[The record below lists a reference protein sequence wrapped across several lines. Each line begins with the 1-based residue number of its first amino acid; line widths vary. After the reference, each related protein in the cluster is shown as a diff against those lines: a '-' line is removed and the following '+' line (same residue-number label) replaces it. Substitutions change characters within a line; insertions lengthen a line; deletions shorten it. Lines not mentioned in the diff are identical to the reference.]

1 MAEADRKMRLA
12 LKKLL
17 VPVMEKSNF
26 NGMFPH
32 FRRKIE
38 NELQLVTVLFW
49 KYGGSFCLEFGRHPA
64 GDRRMPWGDVIAE
77 EKLEVVYVPLL
88 ERRRLQ
94 AVAGDHSLAEHWF
107 AYENIDPDDAKS
119 FVLLAHKV
127 SHLFSQ
133 VDDWFRDGT
142 VGPNLHPN
150 GGRG

>member
-1 MAEADRKMRLA
+1 MAENDKKMRLA

-17 VPVMEKSNF
+17 APTIERCGFS
-26 NGMFPH
+26 GTFPH
-32 FRRKIE
+32 FRRKIDD
-38 NELQLVTVLFW
+38 ELQLVTVLFW

-64 GDRRMPWGDVIAE
+64 GDRRLPWGDVVAE
-77 EKLEVVYVPLL
+77 QKLEVVYVPLL

-94 AVAGDHSLAEHWF
+94 AVGGDHSMPEQWF
-107 AYENIDPDDAKS
+107 GYGKIDPADARS

-133 VDDWFRDGT
+133 VDDWFLRRT

-150 GGRG
+150 GDRG